1 VKRRRS
7 SLRFPYNQ
15 SMRSRTTWTGG
26 ALAAGLFFVS
36 LPRPGF
42 AKPITPTRDDEIVEV
57 LPAASGTRDEDR
69 RLRKQLG
76 DRPGDATLAV
86 MVARRYLARARE
98 AGDPRFAGLALAALR
113 SWPDETAAPDDVL
126 LLRATLQQYLHEFD
140 ASVSSL
146 RLLLARPGG
155 ERMAQAW
162 LTLATV
168 LRVQGH
174 YAESDA
180 ACRRVGSA
188 GVQAYSSACL
198 AENAALRGEVASA
211 RKTFESLLAN
221 PRLPPATQGWLL
233 TSLAELETRDGRTA
247 SADAAFRAVL
257 RLGPD
262 SYAAV
267 DYADFLIDQG
277 RSSEALKVLKDET
290 RTDAVLLRLA
300 IAGTRASAP
309 TATRDVAEMR
319 DRIALANQRPDAS
332 KFHGRE
338 QAMFALAIDHAPAR
352 ALELARGNVEHQ
364 REAID
369 VLVLAEAARA
379 SGEARAIDEARRLKA
394 TLGLHDHR
402 IDGLL

>member
-1 VKRRRS
+1 
-7 SLRFPYNQ
+7 
-15 SMRSRTTWTGG
+15 M
-26 ALAAGLFFVS
+26 AAVLLFVW
-36 LPRPGF
+36 LPSPGF
-42 AKPITPTRDDEIVEV
+42 AEPITPTRDDEIVEV
-57 LPAASGTRDEDR
+57 LPASSGTRDEDR
-69 RLRKQLG
+69 RLRKQLA
-76 DRPGDATLAV
+76 DRPGDVTLAV
-86 MVARRYLARARE
+86 MVARRDLARARE

-113 SWPDETAAPDDVL
+113 PWPDAATAPDEVL

-140 ASVSSL
+140 ASVANL

-155 ERMAQAW
+155 DRMAQAW

-168 LRVQGH
+168 LRVQGR

-188 GVQAYSSACL
+188 GVRVYSSACL

-211 RKTFESLLAN
+211 RKTFEALLAN
-221 PRLPPATQGWLL
+221 PSLPPATQGWLL
-233 TSLAELETRDGRTA
+233 TSLAELETRDGRA
-247 SADAAFRAVL
+247 VSADTAFRGVL

-277 RSSEALKVLKDET
+277 RPSEALKVLKDET

-300 IAGTRASAP
+300 IAGARASAP
-309 TATRDVAEMR
+309 TAARDVAEMR

-352 ALELARGNVEHQ
+352 ALELARGNVELQ

-379 SGEARAIDEARRLKA
+379 SGEPSAISEARRLKT
-394 TLGLHDHR
+394 TLGLYDR
-402 IDGLL
+402 RVDALL